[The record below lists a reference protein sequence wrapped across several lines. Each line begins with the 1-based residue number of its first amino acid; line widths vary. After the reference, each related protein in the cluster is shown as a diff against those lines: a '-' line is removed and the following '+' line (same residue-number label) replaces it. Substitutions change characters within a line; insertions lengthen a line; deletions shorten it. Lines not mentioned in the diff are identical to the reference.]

1 MIIQNFVVFEG
12 GDGSGTSTQLKL
24 LGERL
29 ALVASRCAYHIGFE
43 PTEGLIGRLIRSALR
58 GETYYCPDTV
68 ARLFAADRGEHLFAK
83 DGIIERAARG
93 ELVVSDRYVL
103 SSLVYQGIACGSDL
117 PFRLNEDFPHPEL
130 LFYFEL
136 DPQKALERIESRPIK
151 DQFEQLEFQ
160 QKVKTH
166 YEALLP
172 TYGEA
177 GTRIVRIDATQTVEK
192 ISDILWSELQKMPIL
207 SE

>member
-1 MIIQNFVVFEG
+1 MIIQNFIVFEG
-12 GDGSGTSTQLKL
+12 GDGSGTSTQLNL

-29 ALVASRCAYHIGFE
+29 ALVVPRCAYHIGFE

-58 GETYYCPDTV
+58 GEPGYCPETV

-83 DGIIERAARG
+83 EGIIERAARG

-117 PFRLNEDFPHPEL
+117 PFRLNEDFPYPEL

-136 DPQKALERIESRPIK
+136 APQKALERIVSRPVR

-160 QKVKTH
+160 QKVAAR
-166 YEALLP
+166 YETLLP
-172 TYGEA
+172 LYGSG
-177 GTRIVRIDATQTVEK
+177 GTRIVRINAAQSVEE
-192 ISDILWSELQKMPIL
+192 ISAFLWSEVRKMPIL
-207 SE
+207 SV